1 MWGFDEIFECSVLIV
16 PNSNWTNL
24 WGVWV
29 RPCTLRRSSAPSR
42 TPSAPLCYHLVL
54 GRYTLIWDLIYLPR
68 HPLGK
73 YDLLALTMVEMQ
85 FDHVSFPLALSCHH
99 RESISLL
106 SLGKRLVPLSFLTC
120 NRGNTCQ
127 FFSRT
132 LSWSSIP
139 VSDKSKPK
147 ISAARNFFQWPP
159 FSAVIFPIDLWW
171 CGREGGPYSFLIG
184 KRKAIT
190 LYQCIF
196 PETFP

>member
-1 MWGFDEIFECSVLIV
+1 MKFL
-16 PNSNWTNL
+16 N
-24 WGVWV
+24 
-29 RPCTLRRSSAPSR
+29 APSSSCPIPTELISEESEWGR
-42 TPSAPLCYHLVL
+42 AHSVGPQPPAGHLQPLSVIIVL
-54 GRYTLIWDLIYLPR
+54 ARYTLIWDLIYLPR

-106 SLGKRLVPLSFLTC
+106 SLGKRLVPLSFLTY